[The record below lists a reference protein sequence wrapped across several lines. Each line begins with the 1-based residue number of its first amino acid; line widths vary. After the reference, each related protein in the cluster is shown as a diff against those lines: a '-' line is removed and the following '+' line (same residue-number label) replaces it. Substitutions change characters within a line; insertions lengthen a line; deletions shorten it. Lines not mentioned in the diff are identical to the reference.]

1 MRGMGPEPEQP
12 LRERVERFVARNF
25 PQIAAHGGNYGVE
38 GVDEATGTVYLA
50 LGGACTGC
58 GISPMT
64 ASAIELR
71 LPREIPEVTR
81 VVVSTDEAPRPDL
94 SDVPF

>member
-1 MRGMGPEPEQP
+1 MRTETEGG

-38 GVDEATGTVYLA
+38 SVNEETGEVYLA
-50 LGGACTGC
+50 LGGACAGC

-64 ASAIELR
+64 TQAIELR
-71 LPREIPEVTR
+71 LPREIPEVRR
-81 VVVSTDEAPRPDL
+81 VVVSTDEDPRPDI
-94 SDVPF
+94 SNVPF

>member
-1 MRGMGPEPEQP
+1 MTSESEPP

-38 GVDEATGTVYLA
+38 HVDEATGEVHLA
-50 LGGACTGC
+50 LGGACAGC

-64 ASAIELR
+64 TQAIELR

-81 VVVSTDEAPRPDL
+81 VVVSTDEVPRPDL